1 MGKGEQMIYLSEPF
15 IRASCSRLK
24 LFVHHVVRNI
34 KLEAQENLFVLMSCV
49 TELFCDIF
57 SERKPYMLYR
67 KLIYINK
74 QIFLHHVIS
83 NKQSNS

>member
-1 MGKGEQMIYLSEPF
+1 MGKREKMIFLLEPF

-34 KLEAQENLFVLMSCV
+34 TLEAQENLFVLMSCV

-74 QIFLHHVIS
+74 QIFLHHVI